1 MNCSLNA
8 PQVAAYV
15 DSGGALAKYAVVHPV
30 VHFCGAKIR
39 CAASKFSDFSKRN
52 LSNLKPLPG

>member
-15 DSGGALAKYAVVHPV
+15 DSGGALANMLLSILLCISAVRK
-30 VHFCGAKIR
+30 FAAQIR
-39 CAASKFSDFSKRN
+39 NFSISPKGIFTI
-52 LSNLKPLPG
+52 

>member
-15 DSGGALAKYAVVHPV
+15 GSGEALAKMLLSIPV

-39 CAASKFSDFSKRN
+39 CADSKFSDFSKGIF
-52 LSNLKPLPG
+52 PI